1 MEMCFR
7 IECRDRGSS
16 ARVGKLVTAHGEI
29 TTPAFMPV
37 GTLGSVKSLTPEE
50 VVELGGEI
58 ILANAYHLYLRPGDE
73 LVKDFGGLHR
83 FMNWFGPI
91 LTDSGGYQV
100 MSLASKR
107 KITEEGVLFQ
117 SHIDGSRHFF
127 SPESTIKIQEN
138 IGADIIMCLD
148 ECTPY
153 PVTKEYVEESTWRTV
168 RWAKRCKESKT
179 RDDQLLFG
187 IVQGGVFVDLRK
199 ACAEALQEINFP
211 GYAVGSLSVGEP
223 KEETFRVIA
232 EIVPGLPEEKP
243 RYLMGMGTPQDL
255 VEAIAHGVDLFDCV
269 LPTRNARNGM
279 LYTSSGNIQIKN
291 QRYTKDEN
299 PVDPGCSC
307 YVCRNYTRAY
317 LRHLYV
323 NRELLS
329 YRLNTM
335 HNLYFYFSV
344 IKKARAAIANGT
356 FEKFKKDFQSSEE
369 SEKKVAN

>member
-83 FMNWFGPI
+83 FMNWSGPI
-91 LTDSGGYQV
+91 LTDSGGFQV

-199 ACAEALQEINFP
+199 ACAKALQEINFP

-232 EIVPGLPEEKP
+232 ETVPGLPEEKP

>member
-83 FMNWFGPI
+83 FMNWSGPI

-232 EIVPGLPEEKP
+232 ETVPGLPEEKP

-299 PVDPGCSC
+299 PVDPRCSC

>member
-58 ILANAYHLYLRPGDE
+58 ILSNAYHLYLRPGDE

-83 FMNWFGPI
+83 FMNWYGPI

-153 PVTKEYVEESTWRTV
+153 PATKEYVEESTWRTV

-199 ACAEALQEINFP
+199 ACAEALQEIDFP

-299 PVDPGCSC
+299 PVDPRCSC